1 MSVWLFDYKL
11 HQVGNEWKIYDVVVE
26 NISLISNYRSQFNR
40 IITKTSYDE
49 LVSMMRQKL
58 SKTTKK

>member
-1 MSVWLFDYKL
+1 V
-11 HQVGNEWKIYDVVVE
+11 KIYDVVVE
-26 NISLISNYRSQFNR
+26 NISLISNYHYQFNR